1 MPLSVNIQKKFSS
14 GAKVN
19 IEFATDARFTVLF
32 GRSGAGKTV
41 TLSSIAGLL
50 SPDSG
55 MIRIEDRTYFDSA
68 QGIDLRPQDR
78 RVGFVFQSYALF
90 PHMSVADNIDIS
102 RKEAEKWGRPKT
114 AAPRREPVDRDEVI
128 IELGIHD
135 LLNRRPEEL
144 SGGQKQRV
152 ALARA
157 LLRDPDLLLLD
168 EPFSAVDAPVRDRLR
183 GLVKEVCKRHD
194 IPVLLITHQPF
205 EALNLADE
213 LVIVESGEVVQQ
225 GEPEQVFFHPRTVSI
240 ARLVGTKNIFQ
251 GRIDSIE
258 EGRVRFTADGEM
270 FEADLPEG
278 GIKLRVGDELTWAI
292 RPENVMIL
300 RSDRP
305 VKDAVRENQLAG
317 TIIDI
322 SRNGPSWDV
331 IVRTTKG
338 LQLKVQLP
346 RHAGR
351 QLKLEE
357 GGEIRMSLKRDT
369 IHVIPGS

>member
-1 MPLSVNIQKKFSS
+1 VPLSVNLQKKFPS
-14 GAKVN
+14 GTEVN

-55 MIRIEDRTYFDSA
+55 MIRVGDRTYF
-68 QGIDLRPQDR
+68 
-78 RVGFVFQSYALF
+78 LF

-102 RKEAEKWGRPKT
+102 RIEAEKWGRPGV
-114 AAPRREPVDRDEVI
+114 AAPSREPVDRDEVI

-135 LLNRRPEEL
+135 LLNRRTDEL

-205 EALNLADE
+205 EALNMADD

-225 GEPEQVFFHPRTVSI
+225 GDPEQVFFHPRTVSI

-251 GRIDSIE
+251 GRTDSME
-258 EGRVRFTADGEM
+258 NGRVRFTTDGET
-270 FEADLPEG
+270 FEADLPEDG
-278 GIKLRVGDELTWAI
+278 TKLRVGDELTWAI

-305 VKDAVRENQLAG
+305 VKDAVRENQLTG
-317 TIIDI
+317 TIVDI
-322 SRNGPSWDV
+322 SRNGPSWDL
-331 IVRTTKG
+331 IARTSNG

-346 RHAGR
+346 RHAGK
-351 QLKLEE
+351 QLRLEE